1 MAKLSIVT
9 KENNLIYQFYHWLR
23 VNLVIHCIYIYIMK
37 LIYWSQGQKSVI
49 TKPNLDLYKDMSYR
63 LTFSSSDIDVS

>member
-1 MAKLSIVT
+1 
-9 KENNLIYQFYHWLR
+9 
-23 VNLVIHCIYIYIMK
+23 MK

-49 TKPNLDLYKDMSYR
+49 TNPNLDLYKDMSYR